1 MPPLTHHLKH
11 DTPSLQHALALDFSS
26 ARIEVQCLLQHV
38 LRVSRAYL
46 MTYPER
52 ELDAGELA
60 AYRALLARR
69 LQGEP
74 MAYLLGEREFYG
86 LMFNV
91 TTATL
96 IPRPDTEWLV
106 ELALARIPQ
115 GQPCRVL
122 DMGTGSGAIAVSLAY
137 HRPEAEVTAVDA
149 SPDALAVAQVNAEKL
164 LGKHR
169 VTPFVLS
176 RELAERSKD
185 KTSSDHGSTGS
196 PRTDVGKIRFLSSN
210 WFNALAE
217 QRYHVIVSNP
227 PYIRAADPHL
237 QQGDVRHEP
246 LTALASGEDGF
257 SDLRHLIT
265 HAPAHL
271 HPNGW
276 LLLEHGYDQAETV
289 RALLQQ
295 AGFKAIFSERDL
307 AGIERVSGGQI

>member
-1 MPPLTHHLKH
+1 MPALSHHLKH
-11 DTPSLQHALALDFSS
+11 DTPRLQHALELDFST

-38 LRVSRAYL
+38 LQVNRAYL

-52 ELDAGELA
+52 ELDAAEWA
-60 AYRALLARR
+60 AYETLLNRR

-96 IPRPDTEWLV
+96 IPRPDTELLV
-106 ELALARIPQ
+106 ELALARIPH

-137 HRPEAEVTAVDA
+137 HRPAAEVTAVDA
-149 SPDALAVAQVNAEKL
+149 SPDALVVAQGNANRL
-164 LGKHR
+164 LKNENLR
-169 VTPFVLS
+169 C
-176 RELAERSKD
+176 
-185 KTSSDHGSTGS
+185 
-196 PRTDVGKIRFLSSN
+196 LSSN
-210 WFNALAE
+210 WFSALAGE
-217 QRYHVIVSNP
+217 PYHVIVSNP

-246 LTALASGEDGF
+246 LTALASGADGF
-257 SDLRHLIT
+257 SDLRQIIT

-271 HPNGW
+271 HPDGW
-276 LLLEHGYDQAETV
+276 LLLEHGYDQAAEV

-295 AGFKAIFSERDL
+295 AGFKAVFSERDL
-307 AGIERVSGGQI
+307 SGIERVSGGQI

>member
-1 MPPLTHHLKH
+1 LE
-11 DTPSLQHALALDFSS
+11 LDFST
-26 ARIEVQCLLQHV
+26 ARIEVQCLLQQV
-38 LRVSRAYL
+38 LRVNRAYL

-60 AYRALLARR
+60 AYTTLLTRR

-74 MAYLLGEREFYG
+74 MAYLFGEREFYG

-96 IPRPDTEWLV
+96 IPRPDTELLV
-106 ELALARIPQ
+106 GLALARIPL

-137 HRPEAEVTAVDA
+137 HRPAAEVTAVDA
-149 SPDALAVAQVNAEKL
+149 SPAALAVAQDNANRL
-164 LGKHR
+164 LKNGNLR
-169 VTPFVLS
+169 CLP
-176 RELAERSKD
+176 
-185 KTSSDHGSTGS
+185 
-196 PRTDVGKIRFLSSN
+196 SN
-210 WFNALAE
+210 WFSALDGE
-217 QRYHVIVSNP
+217 RYHVIVSNP
-227 PYIRAADPHL
+227 PYIRAADPPL

>member
-1 MPPLTHHLKH
+1 MRSASHHYPKTMPPLSHHLKH
-11 DTPSLQHALALDFSS
+11 DTPRLQHALALDFST

-38 LRVSRAYL
+38 LRVNRAYL

-52 ELDAGELA
+52 ELDAAEWA
-60 AYRALLARR
+60 TYKTLLNRR

-74 MAYLLGEREFYG
+74 MSYLLGEREFYG

-91 TTATL
+91 TSATL
-96 IPRPDTEWLV
+96 IPRPDTELLV

-137 HRPEAEVTAVDA
+137 HRPAADITAVDA
-149 SPDALAVAQVNAEKL
+149 SPDALAVAQSNANRL
-164 LGKHR
+164 LKNGNLR
-169 VTPFVLS
+169 
-176 RELAERSKD
+176 
-185 KTSSDHGSTGS
+185 G
-196 PRTDVGKIRFLSSN
+196 LSSN
-210 WFNALAE
+210 WFSALAGE
-217 QRYHVIVSNP
+217 RYHVIVSNP

-246 LTALASGEDGF
+246 LTALASGDDGF
-257 SDLRHLIT
+257 SDLRQIIS

-271 HPNGW
+271 HPDGW
-276 LLLEHGYDQAETV
+276 LLLEHGYDQAAEV

-295 AGFKAIFSERDL
+295 AGFKSVFSERDL
-307 AGIERVSGGQI
+307 SGIERVSGGQI

>member
-1 MPPLTHHLKH
+1 MPHLSHHLKY
-11 DTPSLQHALALDFSS
+11 DTPHLQHALELDFST

-60 AYRALLARR
+60 AYRALLDRR

-74 MAYLLGEREFYG
+74 MAYLFGEREFYG

-96 IPRPDTEWLV
+96 IPRPDTELLV

-122 DMGTGSGAIAVSLAY
+122 DMGTGSGAIAVSLAC
-137 HRPEAEVTAVDA
+137 HCPEAEVTAVDA
-149 SPDALAVAQVNAEKL
+149 SVDALAVAQDNANRL
-164 LGKHR
+164 LKKGNLR
-169 VTPFVLS
+169 CLP
-176 RELAERSKD
+176 
-185 KTSSDHGSTGS
+185 
-196 PRTDVGKIRFLSSN
+196 SN
-210 WFNALAE
+210 WFSALAE

-227 PYIRAADPHL
+227 PYIRATDPHL

-257 SDLRHLIT
+257 SDLRHIISCV
-265 HAPAHL
+265 PAHL
-271 HPNGW
+271 YPDGW

-289 RALLQQ
+289 RELLQQ
-295 AGFKAIFSERDL
+295 AGFKAVFSERDL
-307 AGIERVSGGQI
+307 AGIERVSGGQIE

>member
-1 MPPLTHHLKH
+1 MPTLSHHLKH
-11 DTPSLQHALALDFSS
+11 DTPHLQHALELDFST

-38 LRVSRAYL
+38 LRVNRAYL

-52 ELDAGELA
+52 ELDAAEWA
-60 AYRALLARR
+60 AYETLLNRR

-96 IPRPDTEWLV
+96 IPRPDTELLV

-137 HRPEAEVTAVDA
+137 HRPAAEVTAVDA
-149 SPDALAVAQVNAEKL
+149 SLDALAVAQDNANRWLKKGNL
-164 LGKHR
+164 RG
-169 VTPFVLS
+169 
-176 RELAERSKD
+176 
-185 KTSSDHGSTGS
+185 
-196 PRTDVGKIRFLSSN
+196 LSSN
-210 WFNALAE
+210 WFSALAGE
-217 QRYHVIVSNP
+217 CYHVIVSNP

-257 SDLRHLIT
+257 SDLRHLIS

-271 HPNGW
+271 YPDGW
-276 LLLEHGYDQAETV
+276 LLLEHGYDQAAEV

-295 AGFKAIFSERDL
+295 AGFKAVFSERDL
-307 AGIERVSGGQI
+307 SGIERASGGKI

>member
-1 MPPLTHHLKH
+1 MPALSLHLKH
-11 DTPSLQHALALDFSS
+11 DTPHLQHALELDFST
-26 ARIEVQCLLQHV
+26 ARIEVQCLLQRV
-38 LRVSRAYL
+38 LGVNRAYL

-52 ELDAGELA
+52 VLDASELST
-60 AYRALLARR
+60 YNALLARR

-74 MAYLLGEREFYG
+74 MAYLFGEREFYG

-96 IPRPDTEWLV
+96 IPRPDTELLV

-122 DMGTGSGAIAVSLAY
+122 DMGTGSGAIAISLAY
-137 HRPEAEVTAVDA
+137 HRPVADITAVDA
-149 SPDALAVAQVNAEKL
+149 CVDALAVAQSNANRL
-164 LGKHR
+164 LKNGNLHC
-169 VTPFVLS
+169 
-176 RELAERSKD
+176 
-185 KTSSDHGSTGS
+185 
-196 PRTDVGKIRFLSSN
+196 LSSN
-210 WFNALAE
+210 WFSALAE

-246 LTALASGEDGF
+246 LTALAAGDDGL
-257 SDLRHLIT
+257 SDLRHIIS

-276 LLLEHGYDQAETV
+276 LLLEHGYDQAEEV

-295 AGFKAIFSERDL
+295 AGFLEVFSERDL
-307 AGIERVSGGQI
+307 AGVARVTGGQCPPR

>member
-1 MPPLTHHLKH
+1 
-11 DTPSLQHALALDFSS
+11 
-26 ARIEVQCLLQHV
+26 
-38 LRVSRAYL
+38 

-60 AYRALLARR
+60 AYRALLDRR

-74 MAYLLGEREFYG
+74 MAYLFGEREFYG

-96 IPRPDTEWLV
+96 IPRPDTELLV

-137 HRPEAEVTAVDA
+137 HCPEADVTAVDA
-149 SPDALAVAQVNAEKL
+149 SVDALAVAQGNANRL
-164 LGKHR
+164 LKNGNLHC
-169 VTPFVLS
+169 
-176 RELAERSKD
+176 
-185 KTSSDHGSTGS
+185 
-196 PRTDVGKIRFLSSN
+196 LSSN
-210 WFNALAE
+210 WFSALAK
-217 QRYHVIVSNP
+217 QCYHVIVSNP

-246 LTALASGEDGF
+246 LTALASGDDGF
-257 SDLRHLIT
+257 SDLRHIIS
-265 HAPAHL
+265 HAAAHL
-271 HPNGW
+271 YPDGW

-295 AGFKAIFSERDL
+295 AGFKSVFSECDL
-307 AGIERVSGGQI
+307 AGIERVTGGKLNSNENSIENLLFT